1 MSDKFGNDF
10 ITISDED
17 GNDYILEHLDTIEV
31 EGRFYM
37 AFFPTDMD
45 EDDDDFGLIILKVI
59 SEDGE
64 DVLSSIDDDELLE
77 DIYSRF
83 LERLQ

>member
-1 MSDKFGNDF
+1 MSDEFGNDF

-37 AFFPTDMD
+37 AFFPTDTD

-64 DVLSSIDDDELLE
+64 DILSSIDDDELLE
-77 DIYSRF
+77 DIYCRF